1 MEHELLMDGLCAA
14 VATEGQLGKF
24 AREEREREGWMDGWG
39 RNGTERNSSEADIA
53 PRFSCVTANL
63 SI

>member
-24 AREEREREGWMDGWG
+24 AREEREREGWMGTE
-39 RNGTERNSSEADIA
+39 RNGTESK
-53 PRFSCVTANL
+53 
-63 SI
+63 